1 MKIATVPSKRR
12 KDLIIIAILLI
23 GLPILVFASYQV
35 YQLIIRASVEA
46 QPKNVALS
54 NLTTSSITVSWVTDV
69 SATGSVIPVLNNQE
83 QTPVIDKRGSG
94 KRYTH
99 YVELTSLEPNTEYQF
114 LIVSDSNKYTG
125 EEEERNFTFKTAPIK
140 AETPT
145 PNPIH
150 GTVSGV
156 SGDDVMLFAM
166 LKDKSA
172 YPVSAIMPRGGNWIM
187 DISALRTISDHSML
201 VISPSTNVVLVAVS
215 GEQQGAVVE
224 GTFSELFDSN
234 GKLKDVYALNLAT
247 EITLYT
253 YFPEEAMLGVRS
265 PESNSE
271 LLEETTELTT
281 TPFTPVNES
290 ITEGEIEEEGG
301 DFERE
306 YALVHD
312 LAWIDMVSAGGVSG
326 VTGEESIQIANLT
339 DTGFSV
345 IWVSGE
351 KEEGYIKYG
360 TSVGNLNLE
369 ANDERDGI
377 ATRDEYYVHIVSL
390 SRLQPETEYFV
401 EIHSGDSVY
410 DNNGEKYSVTTLETL
425 TSPPPFDSVSG
436 SIEGIPEHGEGVVVA
451 YIQDE
456 DDAGSSGE
464 SSQVATAVDENGRW
478 ILSIADSRT
487 EDGSSYFDYTS
498 GDSLHLNVVTTFPTQ
513 THEEVMEGVEERDI
527 EITLEATEGVGHTD
541 VDFLEDYGVLGASSA
556 VRLVNYGVLGTDS
569 KEETQGEYGVVQGV
583 ETPKTGIFD
592 LYILIPISVLTLVV
606 IISVVYISK
615 MTKERKKGN
624 MKNNI

>member
-54 NLTTSSITVSWVTDV
+54 NLTTSSVTVSWVTDV
-69 SATGSVIPVLNNQE
+69 TAAGSVIPVLNNQE
-83 QTPVIDKRGSG
+83 QSPVIDKRGSG

-114 LIVSDSNKYTG
+114 VIVSDSSKYTG
-125 EEEERNFTFKTAPIK
+125 EGEKNFEFKTAQIK
-140 AETPT
+140 ADTPT

-150 GTVSGV
+150 GSVSGV

-187 DISALRTISDHSML
+187 DMSALRDISEGDI
-201 VISPSTNVVLVAVS
+201 VPVSPNTNVVLVAVS
-215 GEQQGAVVE
+215 GEQQGATVE
-224 GTFSELFDSN
+224 GSFSDLFDSN
-234 GKLKDVYALNLAT
+234 GKLKDVNTLNLT
-247 EITLYT
+247 EDSTIYSHFPAESMLET
-253 YFPEEAMLGVRS
+253 YSEQPVVPS
-265 PESNSE
+265 PPPVVSE
-271 LLEETTELTT
+271 R
-281 TPFTPVNES
+281 VV
-290 ITEGEIEEEGG
+290 EEEEEVEEE
-301 DFERE
+301 DFERK

-326 VTGEESIQIANLT
+326 VTGEESIQIVNLT
-339 DTGFSV
+339 DTGFSI
-345 IWVSGE
+345 IWVSE
-351 KEEGYIKYG
+351 EREEGYVAYG
-360 TSVGNLNLE
+360 TSSGSLSSEN
-369 ANDERDGI
+369 NDERDGI
-377 ATRDEYYVHIVSL
+377 TARGEYYVHIVSL
-390 SRLQPETEYFV
+390 SRLQPSTEYFI

-410 DNNGEKYSVTTLETL
+410 DNDGQKYSVTTLETL

-436 SIEGIPEHGEGVVVA
+436 NVEGVPEHGEGVLVA

-456 DDAGSSGE
+456 DDAGSQGRSDP
-464 SSQVATAVDENGRW
+464 VATAVDENGRW

-487 EDGSSYFDYTS
+487 EDGSSYFNYTS
-498 GDSLHLNVVTTFPTQ
+498 EDTLHLNVITTFSTQ
-513 THEEVMEGVEERDI
+513 THEEVMGGVEDRDI
-527 EITLEATEGVGHTD
+527 EITLEATEGGGQTY
-541 VDFLEDYGVLGASSA
+541 VDLLEDYGVLGASTVS
-556 VRLVNYGVLGTDS
+556 RPTNSNVLGTDS
-569 KEETQGEYGVVQGV
+569 YQASPEEQGSAVRGTQ
-583 ETPKTGIFD
+583 TPKTGLFDNSLFIF
-592 LYILIPISVLTLVV
+592 LSGLVLVV
-606 IISVVYISK
+606 IISILYILR
-615 MTKERKKGN
+615 MTKKGKKGN